1 MELFQVMM
9 CIVAVNRVSI
19 EAIFARKPSD
29 MQQPYAE
36 LQG

>member
-19 EAIFARKPSD
+19 AAISPRKPSD
-29 MQQPYAE
+29 MQQRYAE
-36 LQG
+36 LLG